1 MVGPWKL
8 YIDSPQKRAL
18 DLCKD
23 TFGERDCFCHGD
35 GGGDGCK
42 GNSLLY
48 GAGGGGCG
56 YGHFNGDG
64 GGANGSDCGYGYGW
78 GYGDFVGDG
87 WSASG
92 W

>member
-1 MVGPWKL
+1 MVDWKL

-42 GNSLLY
+42 GHSLLY
-48 GAGGGGCG
+48 ISPGGGGCG
-56 YGHFNGDG
+56 YGHINGG
-64 GGANGSDCGYGYGW
+64 GGAANGSNCGCGYGW
-78 GYGDFVGDG
+78 GYGDSVGDG